1 MKKADNQ
8 NNVACDEKKGF
19 LKVPNYLLD
28 DLYSDRPEVR
38 NKARV
43 HLYLLKHSYFVAGMI
58 VVNGRKWLCQKGE
71 WVTTYRELERKTQV
85 PKSCIGDLLNKL
97 VEEERIVVRRN
108 GCFTF
113 VRIQGMRV
121 TEKAFRPAEKEKNA
135 SASLPD
141 SSVSSVGRPNY
152 NRFKD

>member
-1 MKKADNQ
+1 MKNADNQ
-8 NNVACDEKKGF
+8 NIVARNEKKGF

-58 VVNGRKWLCQKGE
+58 VVNGRKWFCQKGE
-71 WVTTYRELERKTQV
+71 WMTTYRELERKTQV
-85 PKSCIGDLLNKL
+85 SKSCIGDLLNKL
-97 VEEERIVVRRN
+97 VAEERIMVRRN

-113 VRIQGMRV
+113 VRIQGVRV
-121 TEKAFRPAEKEKNA
+121 TEEASRPAGKEKNA
-135 SASLPD
+135 SAPLPD
-141 SSVSSVGRPNY
+141 SSASSASRPNY